1 MKNILRF
8 VTVLFIVLPLS
19 SLLWDMFEMPAMFNL
34 SKDNYQLLQGFT
46 NSLTWLVIF
55 EILGVFLTVV
65 LIRVEKKKK
74 RTYRNLL
81 VALICFAVSI
91 ALFFIFVLP
100 ADITTENWTAMP
112 DNWDALRG
120 QWEYATSIR
129 ALISLTGLSFLVFA
143 LLQNRNYYRVYS
155 QWSSTN

>member
-1 MKNILRF
+1 
-8 VTVLFIVLPLS
+8 
-19 SLLWDMFEMPAMFNL
+19 MFEMPAMFNL
-34 SKDNYQLLQGFT
+34 NKDNYQLLQGFT

-55 EILGVFLTVV
+55 EILGVFLTIV

-81 VALICFAVSI
+81 VALICFAVSVT
-91 ALFFIFVLP
+91 LFFIFVLP
-100 ADITTENWTAMP
+100 ADITTENWTTMP
-112 DNWDALRG
+112 DNWDSLRG
-120 QWEYATSIR
+120 QWEYATGIR